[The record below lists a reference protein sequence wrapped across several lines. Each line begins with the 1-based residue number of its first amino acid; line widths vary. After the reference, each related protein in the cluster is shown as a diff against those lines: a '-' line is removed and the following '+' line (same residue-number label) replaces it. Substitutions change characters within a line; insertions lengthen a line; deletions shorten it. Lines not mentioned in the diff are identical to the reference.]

1 MQSEVIR
8 GVPADGAHVH
18 PSRRRLQL
26 RPTGGIE
33 WPTLAD
39 LVEVDAPHNLVPDEG
54 GNRRWP
60 STLRREAS
68 WRTQHSIIAHHNR
81 TNPSALNGNHAQ
93 SSAIK
98 RTQHSIIEPS
108 RRRRQLQSPPHP
120 LGPHTH

>member
-60 STLRREAS
+60 STLRRETS
-68 WRTQHSIIAHHNR
+68 WRTQHSIIGPTRRHSTAITR
-81 TNPSALNGNHAQ
+81 NHAQ
-93 SSAIK
+93 SSV
-98 RTQHSIIEPS
+98 PS
-108 RRRRQLQSPPHP
+108 TP
-120 LGPHTH
+120 